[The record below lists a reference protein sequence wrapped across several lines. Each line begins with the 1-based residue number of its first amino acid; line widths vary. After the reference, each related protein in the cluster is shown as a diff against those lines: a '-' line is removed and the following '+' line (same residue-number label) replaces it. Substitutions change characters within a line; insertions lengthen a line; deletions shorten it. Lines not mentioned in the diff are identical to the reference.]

1 MSSRSIT
8 AIQQI
13 NHSTRPF
20 LLACTYTFLNSF
32 LSLILKTSNCIH
44 IPIPPALTYM
54 HSHPREGATQLQ
66 QVPVC
71 CAPHCHP
78 AHSLLL
84 VSSREAALSNLGCG
98 GDTLGTVSDED
109 KNGFGCWCC
118 LGQFGVPCWDEQC
131 TLTFPSQQLRFFKA
145 FYQVWATLILEG
157 HCLSEQEYA
166 QSQDFEGRKRG
177 WLRKY
182 TRNASEKCFQQMLKY
197 YCRSCCIM

>member
-20 LLACTYTFLNSF
+20 LLACTYTFLISF

-84 VSSREAALSNLGCG
+84 ISSREAALSNLGCA

-118 LGQFGVPCWDEQC
+118 LGEFGVPCWDEQC
-131 TLTFPSQQLRFFKA
+131 TLTFPSQQLSG
-145 FYQVWATLILEG
+145 TLSVRAGICTEPGPWRKKEG
-157 HCLSEQEYA
+157 LTEKVY
-166 QSQDFEGRKRG
+166 K
-177 WLRKY
+177 
-182 TRNASEKCFQQMLKY
+182 KCFWEMLPTNAEVLLQVLLHY
-197 YCRSCCIM
+197 VASDCFSVSFL